1 MDSERELLEAFER
14 IIHED
19 FPNPQRI
26 DCPGHEALLKLAE
39 GSAHVQLRN
48 LLAHVR
54 QCAPCFDEL
63 KELRNR
69 ARNQSPQGM

>member
-1 MDSERELLEAFER
+1 MDSEKELLDAFER
-14 IIHED
+14 IIHAD

-39 GSAHVQLRN
+39 GSAQVQLTHI
-48 LLAHVR
+48 LAHVQ

-63 KELRNR
+63 KELRTKTG
-69 ARNQSPQGM
+69 NQSPQRL